1 MLERLKSARRELR
14 HRVASRRAGATAPR
28 GSYPA
33 GQAPG
38 AGPRGEPYAT
48 DPRGPEL
55 GGTRDQ
61 PQSAGAP
68 APGGAP
74 EATTAPEAGERSA
87 EERASVSPG
96 GGGGSPLQESD
107 PSHAGDGAARTGVR
121 DETGLRPGE
130 TAERPAGP
138 ARESEADVSGPTR
151 QDAPREGEAGG
162 RSEPVPDSRERQ
174 PVGAGERAPAT
185 EQPPP
190 VPHRERERAPVTE
203 QEPVPDDQPGDRP
216 VGPQRRAS
224 EAEAR
229 RRERFG
235 GFNVGAAFFGWLV
248 AVGLA
253 VLLTAL
259 VSAAGAAVGLTTIT
273 EAEAARGAGTIGIVG
288 GVLLLVVLLLAYYAG
303 GYVAGR
309 MSRFDGGRQGF
320 GVWVIAVLVTL
331 LLALLGTVL
340 GAEYNVLQALKL
352 PRIPVGEPA
361 LTTNGIIVLA
371 GVLVGTLLTAVGGGK
386 AGERYHAKVDRAGP
400 AP

>member
-1 MLERLKSARRELR
+1 MLERLKSARRDLR
-14 HRVASRRAGATAPR
+14 HRVASRRARATGP
-28 GSYPA
+28 GDSYPT

-38 AGPRGEPYAT
+38 AGPAGEPDAT

-61 PQSAGAP
+61 PESARAP

-74 EATTAPEAGERSA
+74 DATAAPEAGERSG
-87 EERASVSPG
+87 EERASNSPDA
-96 GGGGSPLQESD
+96 GGGSPLQESD
-107 PSHAGDGAARTGVR
+107 PAQAGDGAARTGLR
-121 DETGLRPGE
+121 DEPGLRPGE

-138 ARESEADVSGPTR
+138 ARESEAHVSGPTR
-151 QDAPREGEAGG
+151 QGAPREGEPGR
-162 RSEPVPDSRERQ
+162 RSEPVPDSRERE
-174 PVGAGERAPAT
+174 PAGAGERAPVT
-185 EQPPP
+185 EPPP
-190 VPHRERERAPVTE
+190 VPQPERERAPVTE
-203 QEPVPDDQPGDRP
+203 QEPVSDDQPGDRP
-216 VGPQRRAS
+216 VGPEGRAS

-229 RRERFG
+229 RQERFG
-235 GFNVGAAFFGWLV
+235 GFKVGAAFFGWLV

-288 GVLLLVVLLLAYYAG
+288 GVLLLAVLLLAYYAG